1 MDLQDIFLS
10 LDDDGD
16 GYISSKNIDL
26 GKVDPKILG
35 IIQDILIDMDEKQE
49 ILNFVGFMS
58 KIEHRLEMKIHDV
71 IKIVLL
77 TKSMSFC

>member
-26 GKVDPKILG
+26 MKVDPKILG

-58 KIEHRLEMKIHDV
+58 KIEQHRLEVKIHDV
-71 IKIVLL
+71 IKIVL
-77 TKSMSFC
+77 